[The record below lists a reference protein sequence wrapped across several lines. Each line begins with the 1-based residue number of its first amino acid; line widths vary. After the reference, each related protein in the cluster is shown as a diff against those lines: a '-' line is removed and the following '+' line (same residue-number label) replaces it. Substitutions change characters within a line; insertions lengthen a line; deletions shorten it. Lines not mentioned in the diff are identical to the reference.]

1 MHDITCSNPDELIAI
16 TDKASF
22 AVAPGGVQALLVHP
36 DGRVQTASASTKPTD
51 GQILLVATGK
61 RAAELAGHA
70 AQQDARAFIDLS
82 YRQLDP
88 GASAQDMVRNYSVH
102 GGPLLIE
109 QGYPGRTEERW

>member
-82 YRQLDP
+82 YRALDP
-88 GASAQDMVRNYSVH
+88 RS
-102 GGPLLIE
+102 
-109 QGYPGRTEERW
+109 EERRVGKECVSTCRFRWSQAH